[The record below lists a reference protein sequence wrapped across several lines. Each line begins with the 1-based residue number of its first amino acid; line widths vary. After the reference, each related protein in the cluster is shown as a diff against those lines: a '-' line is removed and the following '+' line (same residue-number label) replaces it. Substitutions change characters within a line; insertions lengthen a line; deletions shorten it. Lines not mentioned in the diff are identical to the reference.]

1 MKPLLLLISFPFFCF
16 SIEAQTYFSITDSGS
31 VWRYETQWGGQPYD
45 HIYLELSS
53 IKEDTS
59 FNGHNY
65 SKLEVLTQMIT
76 CVLITPYESWQA
88 GDVYSTTF
96 FIREDS
102 MKRTY
107 IANSLGW
114 EELFYDFNLSVGD
127 TLPLSFINSDNLN
140 FVYSIDSILIGS
152 EYRTRF
158 NIKNFE
164 PGYFD
169 ADPFASVIEGIGSTY
184 GLLYPLWPPFETYN
198 KLICYSDFYGSTQ
211 FADPLLTIHYLD
223 DNTDDCDLIY
233 VDINSPI
240 TPFEDIKIYPNP
252 VSNTFSFQYSG
263 ISQESGKLKILNL
276 NSQVVYEKQIQLYP
290 YVNITSDVS
299 DIPGGI
305 YLVVIETELFRY
317 IAKIVKL

>member
-1 MKPLLLLISFPFFCF
+1 MKPLLLLISLTCFCLN
-16 SIEAQTYFSITDSGS
+16 IEAQTYFSITDSGS

-59 FNGHNY
+59 FNGHIY

-102 MKRTY
+102 MKHTY
-107 IANSLGW
+107 IANGLGW
-114 EELFYDFNLSVGD
+114 EELFYDFSLNAGD
-127 TLPLSFINSDNLN
+127 TLPLSFINSDYLN

-152 EYRTRF
+152 EYRTRY

-169 ADPFASVIEGIGSTY
+169 ADPFVSIIEGIGSTY

-198 KLICYSDFYGSTQ
+198 KLICYSDIYGSTQ
-211 FADPLLTIHYLD
+211 FADPLLTINYLD

-233 VDINSPI
+233 VDINSPV
-240 TPFEDIKIYPNP
+240 TLLDDINIYPNP
-252 VSNTFSFQYSG
+252 ISTTFSMQYSG
-263 ISQESGKLKILNL
+263 NKQGAGKIKILNI
-276 NSQVVYEKQIQLYP
+276 NSQVVIENEIQIYP
-290 YVNITSDVS
+290 NVKITADIS
-299 DIPGGI
+299 DIPDGL
-305 YLVVIETELFRY
+305 YLVILETENINY
-317 IAKIVKL
+317 SSKIIKQ